1 MYSDAK
7 AYVANAQGKKI
18 YLLPRMANRHGL
30 ITGAT
35 GTGKTV
41 TMKVL
46 AESFSDMGVPV
57 FLADVKGDVSG
68 LAEPG
73 LDSEGMQ
80 KRIGRFDLR
89 ECWSY
94 RPYPVAFWDIF
105 GEKGIPVRIKVSDM
119 GPLMFS
125 RLLGLTEVQTG
136 ILHIVYRVADDNGLE
151 LIDLK
156 DLRAMLTYVNDNRA
170 SLVTTYGNVTPQSI
184 GAIQRSLLR
193 LEDEGGSIFFGE
205 PSISIEDLLR
215 VDEDG
220 RGMLNILDST
230 KLIRSPLIY
239 STFLIWL
246 VSELF
251 ERLPEVGDPEKP
263 KAVFFFDEA
272 HLLFQNAPKAFLE
285 KITQL
290 VKLIRSKGVGIYF
303 VSQSPSDVPGDV
315 LAQLSNRIQHGLR
328 AYTPAEMKAVKA
340 AANSFRVNPDLDT
353 EKEILSLGTGEAL
366 VSFLDE
372 KGTPAIVERAKI
384 LFPLSQIGAITPEQ
398 RTELIN
404 RSRLYGRYDHP
415 IDRESA
421 YEIITAAIEEAE
433 RQKAEIEAA
442 AEAEKQAAIQAKE
455 DARAAKEAEK
465 EAKEKAKKAKNSIAS
480 KVLKSVLTAVTGV
493 AAAAAADAVTSKVT
507 VTKKKST
514 TSTGSKMVNKATKSA
529 TTTITRELTRSILGN
544 LIK

>member
-1 MYSDAK
+1 MFFDNKVYA
-7 AYVANAQGKKI
+7 ANAQGEKLF
-18 YLLPRMANRHGL
+18 LLPKMANRHGL

-68 LAEPG
+68 LSEPG

-80 KRIGRFDLR
+80 KRIDRFDLR
-89 ECWSY
+89 ECWNY
-94 RPYPVAFWDIF
+94 RGYPVAFWDIF

-156 DLRAMLTYVNDNRA
+156 DLRSMLTYVNDNRG

-184 GAIQRSLLR
+184 GAIQRALLR
-193 LEDEGGSIFFGE
+193 LEDEGGNIFFGE
-205 PSISIEDLLR
+205 PSISVSDLLR
-215 VDEDG
+215 LDENG
-220 RGMLNILDST
+220 HGLLNILDST

-285 KITQL
+285 KIVQL

-303 VSQSPSDVPGDV
+303 VSQSPSDIPGDV

-328 AYTPAEMKAVKA
+328 AYTPSEMKAVKA
-340 AANSFRVNPDLDT
+340 AANSFRPNPKLDS

-366 VSFLDE
+366 VSLLDE
-372 KGTPAIVERAKI
+372 KGIPAMVERANI
-384 LFPLSQIGAITPEQ
+384 LPPQSLMGIAQEETRERILGSDPLFASYKEAVD
-398 RTELIN
+398 N
-404 RSRLYGRYDHP
+404 Y
-415 IDRESA
+415 SA
-421 YEIITAAIEEAE
+421 YEKLKEESDAKEQAAL
-433 RQKAEIEAA
+433 
-442 AEAEKQAAIQAKE
+442 AEAEKRRRKRRKPTRKKPTPRRRKSKAPW
-455 DARAAKEAEK
+455 ARPPRRWRKLPRTP
-465 EAKEKAKKAKNSIAS
+465 S
-480 KVLKSVLTAVTGV
+480 
-493 AAAAAADAVTSKVT
+493 
-507 VTKKKST
+507 
-514 TSTGSKMVNKATKSA
+514 
-529 TTTITRELTRSILGN
+529 
-544 LIK
+544 

>member
-1 MYSDAK
+1 MYSECK
-7 AYVANAQGKKI
+7 AYIANAQGKKI
-18 YLLPRMANRHGL
+18 YLLPQMANRHGL

-46 AESFSDMGVPV
+46 AEAFSHMGVPV

-73 LDSEGMQ
+73 VDSEGMQ
-80 KRIGRFDLR
+80 KRIDRFDLR
-89 ECWSY
+89 DCWSY
-94 RPYPVAFWDIF
+94 REFPVAFWDIF

-170 SLVTTYGNVTPQSI
+170 DLVTTYGNVTPQSI
-184 GAIQRSLLR
+184 GAIQRALLR
-193 LEDEGGSIFFGE
+193 LEDEGGNIFFGE
-205 PSISIEDLLR
+205 PSISVSDLLR

-220 RGMLNILDST
+220 FGILNILDSA

-285 KITQL
+285 KIVQL

-303 VSQSPSDVPGDV
+303 VSQSPSDIPDDV
-315 LAQLSNRIQHGLR
+315 LSQLSNRIQHGLR

-340 AANSFRVNPDLDT
+340 AANSFRTNPDLDT

-366 VSFLDE
+366 VSLLDE
-372 KGTPAIVERAKI
+372 KGIPTMVERANI
-384 LFPLSQIGAITPEQ
+384 LPPQSLMAPAQEETRQSILQYDPMFASYAEAVD
-398 RTELIN
+398 
-404 RSRLYGRYDHP
+404 RY
-415 IDRESA
+415 SA
-421 YEIITAAIEEAE
+421 YDKLKEEADAKE
-433 RQKAEIEAA
+433 QKAL
-442 AEAEKQAAIQAKE
+442 AEAEQKA
-455 DARAAKEAEK
+455 AAKQEAEQK
-465 EAKEKAKKAKNSIAS
+465 KTSAAQKKKQQSAVGKAAKKVAKTATNSLLDRVGRKLGKAIAR
-480 KVLKSVLTAVTGV
+480 G
-493 AAAAAADAVTSKVT
+493 
-507 VTKKKST
+507 
-514 TSTGSKMVNKATKSA
+514 
-529 TTTITRELTRSILGN
+529 IFGN
-544 LIK
+544 WL

>member
-1 MYSDAK
+1 MFFENK
-7 AYVANAQGKKI
+7 AYVANANGKKLC
-18 YLLPRMANRHGL
+18 LLPRMANRHGL

-73 LDSEGMQ
+73 ADSESMQ
-80 KRIGRFDLR
+80 KRIERFDLQS
-89 ECWSY
+89 CWRY
-94 RPYPVAFWDIF
+94 QGYPVAFWDIF
-105 GEKGIPVRIKVSDM
+105 GEKGIPVRIQVSDM

-136 ILHIVYRVADDNGLE
+136 VLHIVYRVADDNGLE

-156 DLRAMLTYVNDNRA
+156 DLRAMLTYVSDNRG

-184 GAIQRSLLR
+184 GAIQRALLR
-193 LEDEGGSIFFGE
+193 LEDEGGNIFFGE
-205 PSISIEDLLR
+205 PSLRVSDLLR
-215 VDEDG
+215 VDEQG
-220 RGMLNILDST
+220 HGILNILDAT
-230 KLIRSPLIY
+230 RLIQSPLIY

-285 KITQL
+285 KIVQL

-303 VSQSPSDVPGDV
+303 VSQSPSDIPNEV
-315 LAQLSNRIQHGLR
+315 LSQLSNRIQHGLR

-340 AANSFRVNPDLDT
+340 AANSFLTNPNLDT

-372 KGTPAIVERAKI
+372 KGVPTMVERANI
-384 LFPLSQIGAITPEQ
+384 LPPQSLMAPAQEETRQTSIENDPLYAAYQEAMD
-398 RTELIN
+398 
-404 RSRLYGRYDHP
+404 RY
-415 IDRESA
+415 SA
-421 YEIITAAIEEAE
+421 YEKLKEEADAKE
-433 RQKAEIEAA
+433 QAVL
-442 AEAEKQAAIQAKE
+442 AEAEQQAIQKKESEKKKADASAKKKQQS
-455 DARAAKEAEK
+455 AIGKAAK
-465 EAKEKAKKAKNSIAS
+465 
-480 KVLKSVLTAVTGV
+480 KVA
-493 AAAAAADAVTSKVT
+493 
-507 VTKKKST
+507 
-514 TSTGSKMVNKATKSA
+514 KSA
-529 TTTITRELTRSILGN
+529 TNSVLNKVGRKLGKAIARGLFGN
-544 LIK
+544 WL

>member
-1 MYSDAK
+1 MYSDNK
-7 AYVANAQGKKI
+7 AYVANANGKKI
-18 YLLPRMANRHGL
+18 YLLPQMANRHGL

-73 LDSEGMQ
+73 ADSENMQ
-80 KRIGRFDLR
+80 KRIDRFDLR
-89 ECWSY
+89 ECWNY
-94 RPYPVAFWDIF
+94 HGYPVAFWDIF
-105 GEKGIPVRIKVSDM
+105 GEKGIPIRIKVSDM

-125 RLLGLTEVQTG
+125 RLLGLTEVQTC
-136 ILHIVYRVADDNGLE
+136 IMHIVYRVADDNGLE

-156 DLRAMLTYVNDNRA
+156 DLRAMLTYVSDNRA

-184 GAIQRSLLR
+184 GAIQRALLR
-193 LEDEGGSIFFGE
+193 LEDEGGNIFFGE
-205 PSISIEDLLR
+205 PSISVADLLR
-215 VDEDG
+215 TDENG
-220 RGMLNILDST
+220 HGMLNILDST

-251 ERLPEVGDPEKP
+251 ERLPEVGDPDKP

-285 KITQL
+285 KIVQL

-303 VSQSPSDVPGDV
+303 VSQSPSDVPNDV

-328 AYTPAEMKAVKA
+328 AYTPSEMKAVKA
-340 AANSFRVNPDLDT
+340 AANSFRPNPELDS

-366 VSFLDE
+366 VSLLDE
-372 KGTPAIVERAKI
+372 KGIPAVVERANI
-384 LFPLSQIGAITPEQ
+384 LPPQSLMAAAQEETRQKVLENDPLYSSYQEAVD
-398 RTELIN
+398 
-404 RSRLYGRYDHP
+404 RY
-415 IDRESA
+415 SA
-421 YEIITAAIEEAE
+421 YEKLKGEAE
-433 RQKAEIEAA
+433 EKEKAELAEAEKKA
-442 AEAEKQAAIQAKE
+442 AEKKEAEEKKAAEKQAAEEQKAAKK
-455 DARAAKEAEK
+455 KEAE
-465 EAKEKAKKAKNSIAS
+465 EKK
-480 KVLKSVLTAVTGV
+480 
-493 AAAAAADAVTSKVT
+493 AAAA
-507 VTKKKST
+507 KKKKQSAVGKAAKKVAKT
-514 TSTGSKMVNKATKSA
+514 ATNSVLNK
-529 TTTITRELTRSILGN
+529 IGN
-544 LIK
+544 KIGKAIARGIFGNWL

>member
-1 MYSDAK
+1 MFSDNK

-18 YLLPRMANRHGL
+18 YLLPHMTNRHGL

-73 LDSEGMQ
+73 VDSENMQ
-80 KRIGRFDLR
+80 KRIDRFDLR
-89 ECWSY
+89 DCWRY
-94 RPYPVAFWDIF
+94 HGYPVAFWDIF
-105 GEKGIPVRIKVSDM
+105 GEKGIPIRIKVSDM

-156 DLRAMLTYVNDNRA
+156 DLRAMLTYVAENRA
-170 SLVTTYGNVTPQSI
+170 SLVTTYGNVTAQSI
-184 GAIQRSLLR
+184 GAIQRALLR
-193 LEDEGGSIFFGE
+193 LEDEGGNIFFGE

-215 VDEDG
+215 VDQEG
-220 RGMLNILDST
+220 LGILNILDST

-285 KITQL
+285 KIVQL

-303 VSQSPSDVPGDV
+303 VSQSPSDISNDV

-328 AYTPAEMKAVKA
+328 AYTPSEMKAVRA
-340 AANSFRVNPDLDT
+340 AANSFRPNPALDT

-366 VSFLDE
+366 VSLLDE
-372 KGTPAIVERAKI
+372 KGIPTVVERANI
-384 LFPLSQIGAITPEQ
+384 LPPQSLMAPAQEETRQKVLENDPLYASYQEAVD
-398 RTELIN
+398 
-404 RSRLYGRYDHP
+404 RY
-415 IDRESA
+415 SA
-421 YEIITAAIEEAE
+421 YEKLKEESDAKTQAE
-433 RQKAEIEAA
+433 L
-442 AEAEKQAAIQAKE
+442 AEAEKAAAAKQE
-455 DARAAKEAEK
+455 AEEKKVAAKKEAE
-465 EAKEKAKKAKNSIAS
+465 EKK
-480 KVLKSVLTAVTGV
+480 
-493 AAAAAADAVTSKVT
+493 AAAA
-507 VTKKKST
+507 KKKKQSAA
-514 TSTGSKMVNKATKSA
+514 GKAAKKVAKTA
-529 TTTITRELTRSILGN
+529 TNSILSKIGRKLGKAIARGIFGN
-544 LIK
+544 WL

>member
-1 MYSDAK
+1 MFFENK
-7 AYVANAQGKKI
+7 AYIANANGKKI
-18 YLLPRMANRHGL
+18 YLLPEMANRHGL

-73 LDSEGMQ
+73 VDSENMQ
-80 KRIGRFDLR
+80 KRIDRFDLKKVWRYR
-89 ECWSY
+89 E
-94 RPYPVAFWDIF
+94 YPVAFWDIF

-125 RLLGLTEVQTG
+125 RLLGLTEGQAGV
-136 ILHIVYRVADDNGLE
+136 LHIVYRVADDNGLE

-156 DLRAMLTYVNDNRA
+156 DLRAMLTYVSDNRG

-184 GAIQRSLLR
+184 GAIQRALLR
-193 LEDEGGSIFFGE
+193 LEDEGGNIFFGE
-205 PSISIEDLLR
+205 PSISIADLLR
-215 VDEDG
+215 VDENG
-220 RGMLNILDST
+220 HGVLNILDST
-230 KLIRSPLIY
+230 RLIQSPLVY

-285 KITQL
+285 KIVQL

-303 VSQSPSDVPGDV
+303 VSQSPSDIPNDV

-340 AANSFRVNPDLDT
+340 AANSFRTNPELDT

-366 VSFLDE
+366 VSLLDE
-372 KGTPAIVERAKI
+372 KGIPAMVERSNI
-384 LFPLSQIGAITPEQ
+384 LPPQSLMAPAQEQTRQQVLEKDPLYPIYLDAVD
-398 RTELIN
+398 
-404 RSRLYGRYDHP
+404 RY
-415 IDRESA
+415 SA
-421 YEIITAAIEEAE
+421 YEKLKEEADARE
-433 RQKAEIEAA
+433 QAA
-442 AEAEKQAAIQAKE
+442 LAEAEQKAAEKQVAEQKKAAASSKKKQQSAVGK
-455 DARAAKEAEK
+455 AAKK
-465 EAKEKAKKAKNSIAS
+465 VAKSAANSILNRAGR
-480 KVLKSVLTAVTGV
+480 KIG
-493 AAAAAADAVTSKVT
+493 
-507 VTKKKST
+507 
-514 TSTGSKMVNKATKSA
+514 KAIA
-529 TTTITRELTRSILGN
+529 RGLFGN
-544 LIK
+544 WL

>member
-1 MYSDAK
+1 MFSDNK

-18 YLLPRMANRHGL
+18 YLLPHMTNRHGL

-73 LDSEGMQ
+73 VDSENMQ
-80 KRIGRFDLR
+80 KRIDRFDLR
-89 ECWSY
+89 DCWRY
-94 RPYPVAFWDIF
+94 HGYPVAFWDIF
-105 GEKGIPVRIKVSDM
+105 GEKGIPIRIKVSDM

-156 DLRAMLTYVNDNRA
+156 DLRAMLTYVAENRA
-170 SLVTTYGNVTPQSI
+170 SLVTTYGNVTAQSI
-184 GAIQRSLLR
+184 GAIQRALLR
-193 LEDEGGSIFFGE
+193 LEDEGGNIFFGE

-215 VDEDG
+215 VDQEG
-220 RGMLNILDST
+220 LGILNILDST

-285 KITQL
+285 KIVQL

-303 VSQSPSDVPGDV
+303 VSQSPSDISNDV

-328 AYTPAEMKAVKA
+328 AYTPSEMKAVRA
-340 AANSFRVNPDLDT
+340 AANSFRPNPALDT

-366 VSFLDE
+366 VSLLDE
-372 KGTPAIVERAKI
+372 KGIPTVVERANI
-384 LFPLSQIGAITPEQ
+384 LPPQSLMAPAQEETRQKVLENDPLYASYQEAVD
-398 RTELIN
+398 
-404 RSRLYGRYDHP
+404 RY
-415 IDRESA
+415 SA
-421 YEIITAAIEEAE
+421 YEKLKEESDAKTQAE
-433 RQKAEIEAA
+433 L
-442 AEAEKQAAIQAKE
+442 AEAEK
-455 DARAAKEAEK
+455 
-465 EAKEKAKKAKNSIAS
+465 
-480 KVLKSVLTAVTGV
+480 
-493 AAAAAADAVTSKVT
+493 AAAAKQEAEEKKAAAKKEVEEKKAAAA
-507 VTKKKST
+507 KKKKQSAA
-514 TSTGSKMVNKATKSA
+514 GKAAKKVAKTA
-529 TTTITRELTRSILGN
+529 TNSILSKIGRKLGKAIARGIFGN
-544 LIK
+544 WL

>member
-1 MYSDAK
+1 MYSECK
-7 AYVANAQGKKI
+7 AYIANAQGKKI
-18 YLLPRMANRHGL
+18 YLLPQMANRHGL

-46 AESFSDMGVPV
+46 AEAFSHMGVPV

-73 LDSEGMQ
+73 VDSEGMQ
-80 KRIGRFDLR
+80 KRIDRFDLR
-89 ECWSY
+89 DCWSY
-94 RPYPVAFWDIF
+94 REFPVAFWDIF

-170 SLVTTYGNVTPQSI
+170 DLVTTYGNVTPQSI
-184 GAIQRSLLR
+184 GAIQRALLR
-193 LEDEGGSIFFGE
+193 LEDEGGNIFFGE
-205 PSISIEDLLR
+205 PSISVSDLLR

-220 RGMLNILDST
+220 FGILNILDSA

-285 KITQL
+285 KIVQL

-303 VSQSPSDVPGDV
+303 VSQSPSDIPGDV
-315 LAQLSNRIQHGLR
+315 LSQLSNRIQHGLR

-340 AANSFRVNPDLDT
+340 AANSFRTNPDLDT

-366 VSFLDE
+366 VSLLDE
-372 KGTPAIVERAKI
+372 KGIPTMVERANI
-384 LFPLSQIGAITPEQ
+384 LPPQSLMAPAQEETRQSILQYDPMFASYAEAVD
-398 RTELIN
+398 
-404 RSRLYGRYDHP
+404 RY
-415 IDRESA
+415 SA
-421 YEIITAAIEEAE
+421 YEKLKEEADAKE
-433 RQKAEIEAA
+433 QKAL
-442 AEAEKQAAIQAKE
+442 AEAEQKA
-455 DARAAKEAEK
+455 AAKQEAEQK
-465 EAKEKAKKAKNSIAS
+465 KTSAAQKKKQQSAVGKAAKKVAK
-480 KVLKSVLTAVTGV
+480 
-493 AAAAAADAVTSKVT
+493 
-507 VTKKKST
+507 
-514 TSTGSKMVNKATKSA
+514 
-529 TTTITRELTRSILGN
+529 
-544 LIK
+544 

>member
-1 MYSDAK
+1 MYSESK
-7 AYVANAQGKKI
+7 AYIANAQGKKI
-18 YLLPRMANRHGL
+18 YLLPQMANRHGL

-46 AESFSDMGVPV
+46 AEAFSHMGVPV

-73 LDSEGMQ
+73 VDSEGMQ
-80 KRIGRFDLR
+80 KRIDRFDLR
-89 ECWSY
+89 DCWSY
-94 RPYPVAFWDIF
+94 REFPVAFWDIF

-170 SLVTTYGNVTPQSI
+170 DLVTTYGNVTPQSI
-184 GAIQRSLLR
+184 GAIQRALLR
-193 LEDEGGSIFFGE
+193 LEDEGGNIFFGE
-205 PSISIEDLLR
+205 PSISVSDLLR

-220 RGMLNILDST
+220 FGILNILDSA

-285 KITQL
+285 KIVQL
-290 VKLIRSKGVGIYF
+290 VRLIRSKGVGIYF
-303 VSQSPSDVPGDV
+303 VSQSPSDIPDDV
-315 LAQLSNRIQHGLR
+315 LSQLSNRIQHGLR

-340 AANSFRVNPDLDT
+340 AANSFRTNPDLDT

-366 VSFLDE
+366 VSLLDE
-372 KGTPAIVERAKI
+372 KGIPTMVERANI
-384 LFPLSQIGAITPEQ
+384 LPPQSLMAPAQEETRQSILQYDPMFASYAEAVD
-398 RTELIN
+398 
-404 RSRLYGRYDHP
+404 RY
-415 IDRESA
+415 SA
-421 YEIITAAIEEAE
+421 YEKLKEEADAKE
-433 RQKAEIEAA
+433 QKAL
-442 AEAEKQAAIQAKE
+442 AEAEQKA
-455 DARAAKEAEK
+455 AAKQEAEQK
-465 EAKEKAKKAKNSIAS
+465 KTSAAQKKKQQSAVGKAAKKVAKTATNSLLDRVGRKLGKAIAR
-480 KVLKSVLTAVTGV
+480 G
-493 AAAAAADAVTSKVT
+493 
-507 VTKKKST
+507 
-514 TSTGSKMVNKATKSA
+514 
-529 TTTITRELTRSILGN
+529 IFGN
-544 LIK
+544 WL

>member
-1 MYSDAK
+1 MYSECK
-7 AYVANAQGKKI
+7 AYIANAQGKKI
-18 YLLPRMANRHGL
+18 YLLPQMANRHGL

-46 AESFSDMGVPV
+46 AEAFSHMGVPV

-73 LDSEGMQ
+73 VDSEGMQ
-80 KRIGRFDLR
+80 KRIDRFDLR
-89 ECWSY
+89 DCWSY
-94 RPYPVAFWDIF
+94 REFPVAFWDIF

-170 SLVTTYGNVTPQSI
+170 DLVTTYGNVTPQSI
-184 GAIQRSLLR
+184 GAIQRALLR
-193 LEDEGGSIFFGE
+193 LEDEGGNIFFGE
-205 PSISIEDLLR
+205 PSISVSDLLR

-220 RGMLNILDST
+220 FGILNILDSA

-285 KITQL
+285 KIVQL

-303 VSQSPSDVPGDV
+303 VSQSPSDIPDDV
-315 LAQLSNRIQHGLR
+315 LSQLSNRIQHGLR

-340 AANSFRVNPDLDT
+340 AANSFRTNPDLDT

-366 VSFLDE
+366 VSLLDE
-372 KGTPAIVERAKI
+372 KGIPTMVERANI
-384 LFPLSQIGAITPEQ
+384 LPPQSLMAPAQEETRQSILQYDPMFASYAEAVD
-398 RTELIN
+398 
-404 RSRLYGRYDHP
+404 RY
-415 IDRESA
+415 SA
-421 YEIITAAIEEAE
+421 YEKLKEEADAKE
-433 RQKAEIEAA
+433 QKAL
-442 AEAEKQAAIQAKE
+442 AEAEQKA
-455 DARAAKEAEK
+455 AAKQEAEQK
-465 EAKEKAKKAKNSIAS
+465 KTSAAQKKKQQSAVGKAAKKVAKTATNSLLDRVGRKLGKAIAR
-480 KVLKSVLTAVTGV
+480 G
-493 AAAAAADAVTSKVT
+493 
-507 VTKKKST
+507 
-514 TSTGSKMVNKATKSA
+514 
-529 TTTITRELTRSILGN
+529 IFGN
-544 LIK
+544 WL

>member
-1 MYSDAK
+1 MFIDNAVYA
-7 AYVANAQGKKI
+7 ANAQGKKV
-18 YLLPRMANRHGL
+18 YLLPQMANRHGL

-68 LAEPG
+68 LSEPG
-73 LDSEGMQ
+73 VDSEGMQ
-80 KRIGRFDLR
+80 KRIQRFDLTS
-89 ECWSY
+89 CWSY
-94 RPYPVAFWDIF
+94 RPFPVAFWDIF
-105 GEKGIPVRIKVSDM
+105 GEKGIPIRIKVSDM

-193 LEDEGGSIFFGE
+193 LEDEGGDIFFGE
-205 PSISIEDLLR
+205 PSISIQDLLR

-220 RGMLNILDST
+220 RGVLNILDST

-263 KAVFFFDEA
+263 KAVVFFDEA
-272 HLLFQNAPKAFLE
+272 HLLFQNAPRAFLE

-303 VSQSPSDVPGDV
+303 VSQSPSDIPNDV

-328 AYTPAEMKAVKA
+328 AYTPTEMKAVKA
-340 AANSFRVNPDLDT
+340 AANSFRPNPNLDS

-366 VSFLDE
+366 VSLLDE
-372 KGTPAIVERAKI
+372 KGIPAMVERANI
-384 LFPLSQIGAITPEQ
+384 LPPQSLMGIAQEETRERILDSDPLFASYKEAVD
-398 RTELIN
+398 N
-404 RSRLYGRYDHP
+404 Y
-415 IDRESA
+415 SA
-421 YEIITAAIEEAE
+421 YEKLDAKEQAAL
-433 RQKAEIEAA
+433 
-442 AEAEKQAAIQAKE
+442 AEAEKKATEK
-455 DARAAKEAEK
+455 KEAEQK
-465 EAKEKAKKAKNSIAS
+465 KADVSKKKKQSSVGKAAKKVAKTATNSILNRIGR
-480 KVLKSVLTAVTGV
+480 KIG
-493 AAAAAADAVTSKVT
+493 
-507 VTKKKST
+507 
-514 TSTGSKMVNKATKSA
+514 KAIA
-529 TTTITRELTRSILGN
+529 RGLFGN
-544 LIK
+544 WL

>member
-1 MYSDAK
+1 MFFKNK
-7 AYVANAQGKKI
+7 AYIANANGKKI
-18 YLLPRMANRHGL
+18 YLLPEMANRHGL

-73 LDSEGMQ
+73 VDSENMQ
-80 KRIGRFDLR
+80 KRIDRFDLK
-89 ECWSY
+89 EVWSY
-94 RPYPVAFWDIF
+94 REYPVAFWDIF

-136 ILHIVYRVADDNGLE
+136 VLHIVYRVADDNGLE

-156 DLRAMLTYVNDNRA
+156 DLRAMLTYVSDNRG

-184 GAIQRSLLR
+184 GAIQRALLR
-193 LEDEGGSIFFGE
+193 LEDEGGNIFFGE
-205 PSISIEDLLR
+205 PSISIADLLR
-215 VDEDG
+215 VDENG
-220 RGMLNILDST
+220 HGMLNILDSAR
-230 KLIRSPLIY
+230 LIQSPLVY

-285 KITQL
+285 KIVQL

-303 VSQSPSDVPGDV
+303 VSQSPSDIPNDV

-340 AANSFRVNPDLDT
+340 AANSFRTNPELDT

-366 VSFLDE
+366 VSLLDE
-372 KGTPAIVERAKI
+372 KGIPAMVERSNI
-384 LFPLSQIGAITPEQ
+384 LPPQSLMAPAQEQTRQQVLEKDPLYSAYQDAVD
-398 RTELIN
+398 
-404 RSRLYGRYDHP
+404 RY
-415 IDRESA
+415 SA
-421 YEIITAAIEEAE
+421 YEKLKEEADARE
-433 RQKAEIEAA
+433 QAA
-442 AEAEKQAAIQAKE
+442 LAEAEQKAAEKQEAEQKKAAASSKKKQQSAVGK
-455 DARAAKEAEK
+455 AAKK
-465 EAKEKAKKAKNSIAS
+465 VAKSAANSILS
-480 KVLKSVLTAVTGV
+480 KIGRKLG
-493 AAAAAADAVTSKVT
+493 
-507 VTKKKST
+507 
-514 TSTGSKMVNKATKSA
+514 KAIA
-529 TTTITRELTRSILGN
+529 RGIFGN
-544 LIK
+544 WL

>member
-1 MYSDAK
+1 MFFEDK
-7 AYVANAQGKKI
+7 AYVANANGEKLF
-18 YLLPRMANRHGL
+18 LLPQMANRHGL

-46 AESFSDMGVPV
+46 AESFSHMGVPV

-73 LDSEGMQ
+73 VDSEGMQ
-80 KRIGRFDLR
+80 KRIDRFDLR
-89 ECWSY
+89 SCWSY
-94 RPYPVAFWDIF
+94 WDFPVAFWDIF

-136 ILHIVYRVADDNGLE
+136 VLHIVYRVADDNGLE

-156 DLRAMLTYVNDNRA
+156 DLRAMLTYVSDNRG

-193 LEDEGGSIFFGE
+193 LEDEGGNIFFGE
-205 PSISIEDLLR
+205 PSISVDDLLR

-220 RGMLNILDST
+220 YGTLNILDAT
-230 KLIRSPLIY
+230 RLIQSPLIY

-263 KAVFFFDEA
+263 RAVFFFDEA

-285 KITQL
+285 KIVQL

-303 VSQSPSDVPGDV
+303 VSQSPSDIPNDV

-328 AYTPAEMKAVKA
+328 AYTPTELKAVKA
-340 AANSFRVNPDLDT
+340 AANSFRPNPAFNA
-353 EKEILSLGTGEAL
+353 EQEILSLGTGEAL
-366 VSFLDE
+366 VSLLDE
-372 KGTPAIVERAKI
+372 KGIPTMVERANI
-384 LFPLSQIGAITPEQ
+384 LPPQSLMAPVKEETRQSILAYDPLYAAYQEAVD
-398 RTELIN
+398 
-404 RSRLYGRYDHP
+404 RY
-415 IDRESA
+415 SA
-421 YEIITAAIEEAE
+421 YEKLKEESDAKEQTAL
-433 RQKAEIEAA
+433 
-442 AEAEKQAAIQAKE
+442 AEAEQKA
-455 DARAAKEAEK
+455 AAKREAEEKKAAEK
-465 EAKEKAKKAKNSIAS
+465 EAKAQAAAKKKNQSAVGKAAK
-480 KVLKSVLTAVTGV
+480 KVAKTATNSVLNQVGR
-493 AAAAAADAVTSKVT
+493 KL
-507 VTKKKST
+507 
-514 TSTGSKMVNKATKSA
+514 GKAIA
-529 TTTITRELTRSILGN
+529 RGLFGN
-544 LIK
+544 WV

>member
-1 MYSDAK
+1 MYSESK
-7 AYVANAQGKKI
+7 AYIANAQGKKI
-18 YLLPRMANRHGL
+18 YLLPQMANRHGL

-46 AESFSDMGVPV
+46 AEAFSHMGVPV

-73 LDSEGMQ
+73 VDSEGMQ
-80 KRIGRFDLR
+80 KRIDRFDLR
-89 ECWSY
+89 DCWSY
-94 RPYPVAFWDIF
+94 REFPVAFWDIF

-170 SLVTTYGNVTPQSI
+170 DLVTTYGNVTPQSI
-184 GAIQRSLLR
+184 GAIQRALLR
-193 LEDEGGSIFFGE
+193 LEDEGGNIFFGE
-205 PSISIEDLLR
+205 PSISVSDLLR

-220 RGMLNILDST
+220 FGILNILDSA

-285 KITQL
+285 KIVQL

-303 VSQSPSDVPGDV
+303 VSQSPSDIPGDV
-315 LAQLSNRIQHGLR
+315 LSQLSNRIQHGLR

-340 AANSFRVNPDLDT
+340 AANSFRTNPDLDT

-366 VSFLDE
+366 VSLLDE
-372 KGTPAIVERAKI
+372 KGIPTMVERANI
-384 LFPLSQIGAITPEQ
+384 LPPQSLMAPAQEETRQSILQYDPMFASYAEAVD
-398 RTELIN
+398 
-404 RSRLYGRYDHP
+404 RY
-415 IDRESA
+415 SA
-421 YEIITAAIEEAE
+421 YEKLKEEADAKE
-433 RQKAEIEAA
+433 QKAL
-442 AEAEKQAAIQAKE
+442 AEAEQKA
-455 DARAAKEAEK
+455 AAKQEAEQK
-465 EAKEKAKKAKNSIAS
+465 KTSAAQKKKQQSAVGKAAKKVAKTATNSLLDRVGRKLGKAIAR
-480 KVLKSVLTAVTGV
+480 G
-493 AAAAAADAVTSKVT
+493 
-507 VTKKKST
+507 
-514 TSTGSKMVNKATKSA
+514 
-529 TTTITRELTRSILGN
+529 IFGN
-544 LIK
+544 WL

>member
-1 MYSDAK
+1 MYSESK
-7 AYVANAQGKKI
+7 AYIANAQGKKI
-18 YLLPRMANRHGL
+18 YLLPQMANRHGL

-46 AESFSDMGVPV
+46 AEAFSHMGVPV

-73 LDSEGMQ
+73 VDSEGMQ
-80 KRIGRFDLR
+80 KRIDRFDLR
-89 ECWSY
+89 DCWSY
-94 RPYPVAFWDIF
+94 REFPVAFWDIF

-170 SLVTTYGNVTPQSI
+170 DLVTTYGNVTPQSI
-184 GAIQRSLLR
+184 GAIQRALLR
-193 LEDEGGSIFFGE
+193 LEDEGGNIFFGE
-205 PSISIEDLLR
+205 PSISVSDLLR

-220 RGMLNILDST
+220 FGILNILDSA

-285 KITQL
+285 KIVQL

-303 VSQSPSDVPGDV
+303 VSQSPSDIPGDV
-315 LAQLSNRIQHGLR
+315 LSQLSNRIQHGLR

-340 AANSFRVNPDLDT
+340 AANSFRTNPDLDT
-353 EKEILSLGTGEAL
+353 DKEILSLGTGEAL
-366 VSFLDE
+366 VSLLDE
-372 KGTPAIVERAKI
+372 KGIPTMVERANI
-384 LFPLSQIGAITPEQ
+384 LPPQSLMAPAQEETRQSILQYDPMFASYAEAVD
-398 RTELIN
+398 
-404 RSRLYGRYDHP
+404 RY
-415 IDRESA
+415 SA
-421 YEIITAAIEEAE
+421 YEKLKEEADAKE
-433 RQKAEIEAA
+433 QKAL
-442 AEAEKQAAIQAKE
+442 AEAEQKA
-455 DARAAKEAEK
+455 AAKQEAEQK
-465 EAKEKAKKAKNSIAS
+465 KTSAAQKKKQQSAVGKAAKKVAKTATNSLLDRVGRKLGKAIAR
-480 KVLKSVLTAVTGV
+480 G
-493 AAAAAADAVTSKVT
+493 
-507 VTKKKST
+507 
-514 TSTGSKMVNKATKSA
+514 
-529 TTTITRELTRSILGN
+529 IFGN
-544 LIK
+544 WL

>member
-1 MYSDAK
+1 MFIDNAVYA
-7 AYVANAQGKKI
+7 ANAQGKKI
-18 YLLPRMANRHGL
+18 YLLPKMANRHGL

-68 LAEPG
+68 LSEPG
-73 LDSEGMQ
+73 VDSEGMQ
-80 KRIGRFDLR
+80 KRIQRFDLTS
-89 ECWSY
+89 CWSY
-94 RPYPVAFWDIF
+94 RPFPVAFWDIF
-105 GEKGIPVRIKVSDM
+105 GEKGIPIRIKVSDM

-193 LEDEGGSIFFGE
+193 LEDEGGDIFFGE

-220 RGMLNILDST
+220 RGVLNILDST

-272 HLLFQNAPKAFLE
+272 HLLFQNAPRAFLE

-303 VSQSPSDVPGDV
+303 VSQSPSDIPNDV

-328 AYTPAEMKAVKA
+328 AYTPTEMKAVKA
-340 AANSFRVNPDLDT
+340 AANSFRINPDLDT

-372 KGTPAIVERAKI
+372 KGIPAMVERANI
-384 LFPLSQIGAITPEQ
+384 LPPQSLMAPAREETRQSVLQYEPLCAAYQEAVD
-398 RTELIN
+398 
-404 RSRLYGRYDHP
+404 RY
-415 IDRESA
+415 SA
-421 YEIITAAIEEAE
+421 YEKLKEESDAKAQAE
-433 RQKAEIEAA
+433 LEAA
-442 AEAEKQAAIQAKE
+442 QKQAAEKQAAEEKKA
-455 DARAAKEAEK
+455 AEK
-465 EAKEKAKKAKNSIAS
+465 QAAEEKKAAERKAAEEE
-480 KVLKSVLTAVTGV
+480 K
-493 AAAAAADAVTSKVT
+493 AAAA
-507 VTKKKST
+507 KKKQQTAAGKAAKKVAKTAANSVL
-514 TSTGSKMVNKATKSA
+514 SKIGRKLGKAIA
-529 TTTITRELTRSILGN
+529 RGLFGN
-544 LIK
+544 WL

>member
-1 MYSDAK
+1 MFFDEK
-7 AYVANAQGKKI
+7 AYIAHANGKKLF
-18 YLLPRMANRHGL
+18 LLPRMANRHGI

-68 LAEPG
+68 LAEAG
-73 LDSEGMQ
+73 TDSENMQ
-80 KRIGRFDLR
+80 KRIERLDLR

-94 RPYPVAFWDIF
+94 RGYPVAFWDIF

-156 DLRAMLTYVNDNRA
+156 DLRAMLTYVSDNRGN
-170 SLVTTYGNVTPQSI
+170 LVTTYGNVTPQSI
-184 GAIQRSLLR
+184 GAIQRALLR
-193 LEDEGGSIFFGE
+193 LEDEGGNIFFGE
-205 PSISIEDLLR
+205 PSISVSDLLR
-215 VDEDG
+215 VDENG
-220 RGMLNILDST
+220 HGMLNILDST

-251 ERLPEVGDPEKP
+251 ERLPEVGDPDKP

-285 KITQL
+285 KIVQL

-303 VSQSPSDVPGDV
+303 VSQSPSDIPNDV
-315 LAQLSNRIQHGLR
+315 LSQLSNRIQHGLR
-328 AYTPAEMKAVKA
+328 AYTPSEMKAVKA
-340 AANSFRVNPDLDT
+340 AAASFRTNPDLNT

-366 VSFLDE
+366 VSLLDE
-372 KGTPAIVERAKI
+372 KGIPAMVERANI
-384 LFPLSQIGAITPEQ
+384 LPPQSLMAPAQEETRQRILENDPLFAAYQEAVD
-398 RTELIN
+398 N
-404 RSRLYGRYDHP
+404 Y
-415 IDRESA
+415 SA
-421 YEIITAAIEEAE
+421 YEKLKEEAE
-433 RQKAEIEAA
+433 TKEQQALAEAEQKAVEK
-442 AEAEKQAAIQAKE
+442 AEAEK
-455 DARAAKEAEK
+455 
-465 EAKEKAKKAKNSIAS
+465 KKTAS
-480 KVLKSVLTAVTGV
+480 S
-493 AAAAAADAVTSKVT
+493 
-507 VTKKKST
+507 TKKKQQSA
-514 TSTGSKMVNKATKSA
+514 VEKAAKKVAKSA
-529 TTTITRELTRSILGN
+529 TNSILNRVGRKLGKAIARGLFGN
-544 LIK
+544 WL

>member
-1 MYSDAK
+1 MFSDNK
-7 AYVANAQGKKI
+7 AYIANAQGKKL
-18 YLLPRMANRHGL
+18 YLLPQMANRHGL

-80 KRIGRFDLR
+80 KRIDRFDLR
-89 ECWSY
+89 ECWDY
-94 RPYPVAFWDIF
+94 HGYPVAFWDIF
-105 GEKGIPVRIKVSDM
+105 GEKGIPVRIQVSDM

-136 ILHIVYRVADDNGLE
+136 VLHIVYRVADDNGLE

-156 DLRAMLTYVNDNRA
+156 DLRAMLTYVSDNRA
-170 SLVTTYGNVTPQSI
+170 NLVTTYGNVTPQSI
-184 GAIQRSLLR
+184 GAIQRALLR
-193 LEDEGGSIFFGE
+193 LEDEGGNIFFGE
-205 PSISIEDLLR
+205 PSISVSDLLR
-215 VDEDG
+215 VDENG
-220 RGMLNILDST
+220 HGLLNILDST
-230 KLIRSPLIY
+230 KLIQSPLIY

-285 KITQL
+285 KIVQL

-303 VSQSPSDVPGDV
+303 VSQSPSDIPNDV

-328 AYTPAEMKAVKA
+328 AYTPSEMKAVKA
-340 AANSFRVNPDLDT
+340 AANSFRPNPDLDS

-366 VSFLDE
+366 VSLLDE
-372 KGTPAIVERAKI
+372 KGIPTMAERANI
-384 LFPLSQIGAITPEQ
+384 LPPQSLMAPAQEETRKYVMDKDPLFASYQEAVD
-398 RTELIN
+398 
-404 RSRLYGRYDHP
+404 RY
-415 IDRESA
+415 SA
-421 YEIITAAIEEAE
+421 YEKLKEETDAREQAEREEVEQKALAKQEAE
-433 RQKAEIEAA
+433 EKKAIAKQEAEQKKAA
-442 AEAEKQAAIQAKE
+442 A
-455 DARAAKEAEK
+455 
-465 EAKEKAKKAKNSIAS
+465 
-480 KVLKSVLTAVTGV
+480 
-493 AAAAAADAVTSKVT
+493 
-507 VTKKKST
+507 TKKKQQSAA
-514 TSTGSKMVNKATKSA
+514 GKAFKKVAKTA
-529 TTTITRELTRSILGN
+529 TNSILDRVGRKIGKAIARGIFGN
-544 LIK
+544 WR

>member
-1 MYSDAK
+1 MFFENK
-7 AYVANAQGKKI
+7 AYIANANGKKI
-18 YLLPRMANRHGL
+18 YLLPEMANRHGL

-68 LAEPG
+68 LTEPG
-73 LDSEGMQ
+73 VDSENMQ
-80 KRIGRFDLR
+80 KRIERFDLKKV
-89 ECWSY
+89 WSY
-94 RPYPVAFWDIF
+94 REYPVAFWDIF

-136 ILHIVYRVADDNGLE
+136 VLHIVYRVADDNGLE

-156 DLRAMLTYVNDNRA
+156 DLRAMLTYVSDNRG

-184 GAIQRSLLR
+184 GAIQRALLR
-193 LEDEGGSIFFGE
+193 LEDEGGNIFFGE
-205 PSISIEDLLR
+205 PSISIADLLR
-215 VDEDG
+215 VDENG
-220 RGMLNILDST
+220 HGMLNILDST
-230 KLIRSPLIY
+230 KLIQSPLVY

-285 KITQL
+285 KIVQL

-303 VSQSPSDVPGDV
+303 VSQSPSDIPNDV

-340 AANSFRVNPDLDT
+340 AANSFRTNPELDT

-366 VSFLDE
+366 VSLLDE
-372 KGTPAIVERAKI
+372 KGIPAMVERSNI
-384 LFPLSQIGAITPEQ
+384 LPPQSLMAPAAEETRQSILEYDPLYAVYQEAVD
-398 RTELIN
+398 
-404 RSRLYGRYDHP
+404 RY
-415 IDRESA
+415 SA
-421 YEIITAAIEEAE
+421 YEKLREEADAKE
-433 RQKAEIEAA
+433 QTAL
-442 AEAEKQAAIQAKE
+442 AEAEQKALQKQEAEQKKAAEKQEAVQKKT
-455 DARAAKEAEK
+455 AASSKKKQQSAVGKAAK
-465 EAKEKAKKAKNSIAS
+465 
-480 KVLKSVLTAVTGV
+480 KVA
-493 AAAAAADAVTSKVT
+493 
-507 VTKKKST
+507 
-514 TSTGSKMVNKATKSA
+514 KSA
-529 TTTITRELTRSILGN
+529 TNTVLNKIGRKIGN
-544 LIK
+544 AIARGVFGNWL

>member
-1 MYSDAK
+1 MYSDNK
-7 AYVANAQGKKI
+7 AYVANANGKKI
-18 YLLPRMANRHGL
+18 YLLPQMANRHGL

-68 LAEPG
+68 LVEPG
-73 LDSEGMQ
+73 VDSEGMQ
-80 KRIGRFDLR
+80 KRIERFDLKDG
-89 ECWSY
+89 WTY
-94 RPYPVAFWDIF
+94 RGYPVAFWDIF
-105 GEKGIPVRIKVSDM
+105 GEKGIPVRIQVSDM

-136 ILHIVYRVADDNGLE
+136 VLHIVYRVADDNGLE

-156 DLRAMLTYVNDNRA
+156 DLRAMLTYVSDNRA

-184 GAIQRSLLR
+184 GAIQRALLR
-193 LEDEGGSIFFGE
+193 LEDEGGNVFFGE
-205 PSISIEDLLR
+205 PSISVSDLLR

-220 RGMLNILDST
+220 HGVLNILDST
-230 KLIRSPLIY
+230 RLIRSPLIY

-272 HLLFQNAPKAFLE
+272 HLLFQNAPKAFME
-285 KITQL
+285 KIVQL

-303 VSQSPSDVPGDV
+303 VSQSPSDIPNDV

-340 AANSFRVNPDLDT
+340 AANSFRPNPALDS

-366 VSFLDE
+366 VSLLDE
-372 KGTPAIVERAKI
+372 KGIPTMVERANILPPQSLMAPAQEETRQKVLASDA
-384 LFPLSQIGAITPEQ
+384 LFPVYQEAVD
-398 RTELIN
+398 
-404 RSRLYGRYDHP
+404 RY
-415 IDRESA
+415 SA
-421 YEIITAAIEEAE
+421 YEKLRGEAE
-433 RQKAEIEAA
+433 EKEKAALAEAEQKALQKQEAEQKKA
-442 AEAEKQAAIQAKE
+442 AEKQAAEQ
-455 DARAAKEAEK
+455 
-465 EAKEKAKKAKNSIAS
+465 KK
-480 KVLKSVLTAVTGV
+480 
-493 AAAAAADAVTSKVT
+493 AAAA
-507 VTKKKST
+507 KKKQQSAV
-514 TSTGSKMVNKATKSA
+514 GKAAKKVAKSA
-529 TTTITRELTRSILGN
+529 TNSILNKIGRKLGN
-544 LIK
+544 AIARGIFGNWL

>member
-1 MYSDAK
+1 MFFENK
-7 AYVANAQGKKI
+7 AYVANANGKKL
-18 YLLPRMANRHGL
+18 YLLPGMANRHGL

-73 LDSEGMQ
+73 ADSENMQ
-80 KRIGRFDLR
+80 KRIERFDLK
-89 ECWSY
+89 ECWEY
-94 RPYPVAFWDIF
+94 RGYPVAFWDIF
-105 GEKGIPVRIKVSDM
+105 GEKGIPVRNKVSDM

-156 DLRAMLTYVNDNRA
+156 DLRAMLAYVSDNRA

-184 GAIQRSLLR
+184 GAIQRALLR
-193 LEDEGGSIFFGE
+193 LEDEGGNIFFGE
-205 PSISIEDLLR
+205 PSISISDLLR
-215 VDEDG
+215 TDENG
-220 RGMLNILDST
+220 HGVLNILDST
-230 KLIRSPLIY
+230 KLIRSPLVY

-285 KITQL
+285 KIIQL

-303 VSQSPSDVPGDV
+303 VSQSPSDIPNDV

-328 AYTPAEMKAVKA
+328 AYTPSEMKAVKA
-340 AANSFRVNPDLDT
+340 AANSFRPNPELDS

-366 VSFLDE
+366 VSLLDG
-372 KGTPAIVERAKI
+372 KGIPTMVEHANI
-384 LFPLSQIGAITPEQ
+384 LPPQSLMAQAQEETRQRVLENDPLYASYQEAVD
-398 RTELIN
+398 
-404 RSRLYGRYDHP
+404 RY
-415 IDRESA
+415 SA
-421 YEIITAAIEEAE
+421 YEKLKEEA
-433 RQKAEIEAA
+433 
-442 AEAEKQAAIQAKE
+442 
-455 DARAAKEAEK
+455 
-465 EAKEKAKKAKNSIAS
+465 EAKEKAELAEAEKKAAEKKEAEQKKNASSSKKKKQSTVGKAAKKVAKTATNSI
-480 KVLKSVLTAVTGV
+480 L
-493 AAAAAADAVTSKVT
+493 
-507 VTKKKST
+507 
-514 TSTGSKMVNKATKSA
+514 NKIGRK
-529 TTTITRELTRSILGN
+529 LGN
-544 LIK
+544 AIVRGIFGNWL